1 MRSKS
6 FEGMACSIAT
16 TLEAVGDRW
25 AMLVLRD
32 LMLGLSRYDDLRKST
47 DITNATLTDRLRQLE
62 QSGLVERRLYQ
73 SGPDRY
79 EYLLTPKGRD
89 LSLVIQALAQVGD
102 RWRLQQQAQ
111 PPMRF
116 VRAQSGTPLRLALVE
131 EESGQSVPFSEL
143 RVEAGPG
150 ADDLTRWRLSK
161 LAAQARTPAAACGV
175 APARRMAK
183 AQGSGH

>member
-1 MRSKS
+1 
-6 FEGMACSIAT
+6 MARSIAT

-79 EYLLTPKGRD
+79 ESCSRP
-89 LSLVIQALAQVGD
+89 
-102 RWRLQQQAQ
+102 
-111 PPMRF
+111 
-116 VRAQSGTPLRLALVE
+116 RAATCP
-131 EESGQSVPFSEL
+131 
-143 RVEAGPG
+143 
-150 ADDLTRWRLSK
+150 W
-161 LAAQARTPAAACGV
+161 
-175 APARRMAK
+175 
-183 AQGSGH
+183 

>member
-89 LSLVIQALAQVGD
+89 LSLV
-102 RWRLQQQAQ
+102 
-111 PPMRF
+111 
-116 VRAQSGTPLRLALVE
+116 
-131 EESGQSVPFSEL
+131 
-143 RVEAGPG
+143 
-150 ADDLTRWRLSK
+150 
-161 LAAQARTPAAACGV
+161 
-175 APARRMAK
+175 
-183 AQGSGH
+183 

>member
-102 RWRLQQQAQ
+102 RWRLQQKRSRPCALC
-111 PPMRF
+111 
-116 VRAQSGTPLRLALVE
+116 VRSRARPCGW
-131 EESGQSVPFSEL
+131 
-143 RVEAGPG
+143 
-150 ADDLTRWRLSK
+150 RWWRRS
-161 LAAQARTPAAACGV
+161 RAAACPFPSCAWRP
-175 APARRMAK
+175 APARTT
-183 AQGSGH
+183 

>member
-16 TLEAVGDRW
+16 ALEAIGDRW

-32 LMLGLSRYDDLRKST
+32 LMLGLGRYDDLKKST
-47 DITNATLTDRLRQLE
+47 GITNATLTDRLRQLE

-89 LSLVIQALAQVGD
+89 LALVMQALAQVGD
-102 RWRLQQQAQ
+102 QWRMQAQ
-111 PPMRF
+111 ADAPLQF
-116 VRAQSGTPLRLALVE
+116 VRAHSGRPVHLALVDK
-131 EESGQSVPFSEL
+131 ESGEPVPLADL
-143 RVEAGPG
+143 RVQAGPG
-150 ADDLTRWRLSK
+150 ADDLVRWRLSK
-161 LAAQARTPAAACGV
+161 LAGKGMQP
-175 APARRMAK
+175 
-183 AQGSGH
+183 